1 MDQENRRD
9 KELFDAL
16 KTSKKKKRRRG
27 LLRALII
34 AGVLALAVLVAFF
47 YLRAKVRA
55 RIASDAEDVLSFAA
69 VYGNISTRV
78 TGTGTILDTDTEE
91 LSVPAGVEI
100 DEVLVKANTRL
111 REGDAIATV
120 DLASVYT
127 AMADVSD
134 ELASLD
140 EQLTEASDDTLGI
153 WLTAGATGRVK
164 KIYAADGDDVAACM
178 YEHGA
183 LALLSLDGFMCVDI
197 ETGALQLWDD
207 ATVKTADGTEYPGEV
222 WNVAGSTATVVTT
235 DKGPLYGEEVSVLG
249 AGGAELGRGTL
260 EIHSPLKVTGLAG
273 TVAHVQVS
281 EGEYVSAGNGLFSLR
296 DTDFSA
302 RYEKI
307 LRERR
312 DKEETLLEL
321 LALRQT
327 GALCAPFDG
336 TILTVDYDDGDGTS
350 SASSAASASAQAASS
365 AYASYASAYT
375 GAAAGMGTSAAAASA
390 SPSSKDGET
399 QVVTMARDEKMT
411 VTISVDE
418 SDILSLRTGLPAELS
433 IDAIGEK
440 SWPGTVTEIDRTA
453 QSSSGVT
460 TYSAEI
466 TFDKAERM
474 LGGMTADVT
483 INIEGTENVL
493 IVPAEAVHRTS
504 AIAYVFMSYD
514 SETGEYGDMR
524 TVETGI
530 SNDDYVEIVSGL
542 EEGEIVFYEEEES
555 PFPFAFNQQYGSN
568 GRPGSQPRR
577 G

>member
-1 MDQENRRD
+1 MDQDNRRD

-16 KTSKKKKRRRG
+16 KTSKKKKRRKG

-34 AGVLALAVLVAFF
+34 VAVLALLLLAAFF
-47 YLRAKVRA
+47 YLRAKVLA
-55 RIASDAEDVLSFAA
+55 RIASDTEGVQSFAA
-69 VYGNISTRV
+69 AYGNISTHV

-111 REGDAIATV
+111 REGDAIAVV

-134 ELASLD
+134 EIAALD
-140 EQLTEASDDTLGI
+140 EELTEASDDTLGI

-164 KIYAADGDDVAACM
+164 KIYAKDGDDVAACM

-197 ETGALQLWDD
+197 ETDALQLWDD
-207 ATVKTADGTEYPGEV
+207 VTVKTAGGSEFSGEV
-222 WNVAGSTATVVTT
+222 WNVAGSTVTVVTS
-235 DKGPLYGEEVSVLG
+235 DKGPLYGEEVSVTG
-249 AGGAELGRGTL
+249 AGGKELGRGTM

-281 EGEYVSAGNGLFSLR
+281 EGEYVMAGNGLFSLR

-307 LRERR
+307 LQQRRE
-312 DKEETLLEL
+312 KEETLLEL
-321 LALRQT
+321 LSLRQT

-336 TILTVDYDDGDGTS
+336 TILTVDYDDEGGTS
-350 SASSAASASAQAASS
+350 SSSSASASAQASS
-365 AYASYASAYT
+365 SASAYSA
-375 GAAAGMGTSAAAASA
+375 AAAGMGASAAAASSSA
-390 SPSSKDGET
+390 SKNGET

-433 IDAIGEK
+433 IEAIGEK
-440 SWPGTVTEIDRTA
+440 NWPGTVTEIDRTA

-466 TFDKAERM
+466 TFDKAEKM

-504 AIAYVFMSYD
+504 AIAYVYTSYD
-514 SETGEYGDMR
+514 SETGEFGGMR

-530 SNDDYVEIVSGL
+530 SNDDHVEIVSGL
-542 EEGEIVFYEEEES
+542 EEGETVYYMKEDS
-555 PFPFAFNQQYGSN
+555 PFSFAFNQQYGGSS
-568 GRPGSQPRR
+568 GRPGGQPRR